1 MTNPQ
6 TSDPVKSTSILRG
19 LPIQQRLPLLICV
32 LLLSTVIAV
41 GIASYIGIKQ
51 SSLRIA
57 GDRLKTVAEQLSILY
72 GQSARNA
79 ILATRVV
86 ANDETVRNYLQSPGS
101 VPDSMVR
108 SVLWKLQSDTQSMYV
123 ELLDTQQQTLLR
135 AGKKGIETGID
146 NRTVLNDLRLRPDSS
161 GVSKMYRSGD
171 SLFYVI
177 VCAVLDEKQS
187 AGYLLRWRLAFT
199 TKETIQ
205 QFSQLLGTDAVLYV
219 GNMDMSSWSDLA
231 KITTG
236 PPVNIK
242 NDEKFF
248 TYHRSGTGPVI
259 ATARPIGNTEWILL
273 VEFPQRTILS
283 AASNYAGWILIIGGI
298 ITLTGIIIAW
308 FMSRNITRPLKKLMD
323 ATTAIASGDYNVAVA
338 SDRRDEVGG
347 LARSFNKMSE
357 QIKNA
362 TKNLE
367 QKVIERTAQLEA
379 VNKEA
384 EEAQQQHIQQKLI
397 NETSIKVQERVR
409 EEIGRELH
417 DNINQLLAASKLY
430 MDYAINKDGIRSEK
444 LEQSRGNISRAIEE
458 IRKIS
463 KALVAPSLGDET
475 LEEVIEDLLRDIR
488 HTTSLKV
495 KLVTY
500 NYNEAAIS
508 DEIKLALYRIVQE
521 QMNNILKHA
530 NAGNVTISLTT
541 ANGEARLSIE
551 DDGAG
556 FDTSKNS
563 SGIGLRNIATRAS
576 HYDGEVSIY
585 SSTGNGCTLEVMIP
599 M

>member
-1 MTNPQ
+1 
-6 TSDPVKSTSILRG
+6 
-19 LPIQQRLPLLICV
+19 
-32 LLLSTVIAV
+32 
-41 GIASYIGIKQ
+41 
-51 SSLRIA
+51 
-57 GDRLKTVAEQLSILY
+57 
-72 GQSARNA
+72 
-79 ILATRVV
+79 
-86 ANDETVRNYLQSPGS
+86 
-101 VPDSMVR
+101 
-108 SVLWKLQSDTQSMYV
+108 
-123 ELLDTQQQTLLR
+123 
-135 AGKKGIETGID
+135 
-146 NRTVLNDLRLRPDSS
+146 
-161 GVSKMYRSGD
+161 
-171 SLFYVI
+171 
-177 VCAVLDEKQS
+177 
-187 AGYLLRWRLAFT
+187 
-199 TKETIQ
+199 
-205 QFSQLLGTDAVLYV
+205 V
-219 GNMDMSSWSDLA
+219 GNKDMSSWSDLA

-242 NDEKFF
+242 DDAKYF

-283 AASNYAGWILIIGGI
+283 AARNYAGWILIIGSI

-308 FMSRNITRPLKKLMD
+308 FMSRNITRPLKKLMG
-323 ATTAIASGDYNVAVA
+323 ATTAIASGDYNIAVA
-338 SDRRDEVGG
+338 SDRRDEVGA

-367 QKVIERTAQLEA
+367 QKVTERTAQLEA

-384 EEAQQQHIQQKLI
+384 EEAQQQHLQQKLI

-444 LEQSRGNISRAIEE
+444 LEQSRDNIRRAIDE

-495 KLVTY
+495 KLITH
-500 NYNEAAIS
+500 NYNEDAIN

-530 NAGNVTISLTT
+530 NAGNVIISLTT
-541 ANGEARLSIE
+541 ANDEARLSIK

-563 SGIGLRNIATRAS
+563 SGIGLRNITTRAS

-585 SSTGNGCTLEVMIP
+585 SSAGNGCTLEVMIP